1 MLAKKKHLFFHLVQ
15 KMEADIKLERSL
27 SPNDKI
33 SPNSD
38 VVAWTPIIQQMPIIE
53 GLKEESADYYRLL
66 IHSTDSQTK
75 SLTDSPSYGILVA
88 TTSH

>member
-1 MLAKKKHLFFHLVQ
+1 MK
-15 KMEADIKLERSL
+15 ADIKLERSL

-33 SPNSD
+33 TPKSD
-38 VVAWTPIIQQMPIIE
+38 VVVWTPIIQQMPIIE

-66 IHSTDSQTK
+66 IHSTDSQTS

>member
-38 VVAWTPIIQQMPIIE
+38 VVAWTPIIQQMQRGE
-53 GLKEESADYYRLL
+53 CGLLT
-66 IHSTDSQTK
+66 HSTDSQTS

-88 TTSH
+88 TSH